1 MKQDITTEQQTTEEL
16 EIGQTEEVFPG
27 VVVERRCFLKSV
39 AIALGSITIPG
50 VGTAH
55 LARGTETLTYEE
67 FLKEVVPV
75 AKKLVGDTSLVGQH
89 RYLLTLASY
98 AVRLA
103 DAPIPALR
111 DSGQGAGPGTF
122 IGAIQGGDPFIVL
135 HWKMNPRTVI
145 RPHAHTY
152 GNVLTLA
159 LEGDVKVENFEM
171 LGTRDFDAKGT
182 FKVRK
187 TQSQVLT
194 PGQVNLV
201 NLERDY
207 IHGFQ
212 AGAGGGRGLDITT
225 RIKERR
231 EGTPYLDLSRRPAE
245 LEPGIYEATWSK

>member
-1 MKQDITTEQQTTEEL
+1 MEPEATIEEL
-16 EIGQTEEVFPG
+16 EIGETAQISPG
-27 VVVERRCFLKSV
+27 VVVERRCFLKTLAVGFGALSIRGV
-39 AIALGSITIPG
+39 A
-50 VGTAH
+50 TAH
-55 LARGTETLTYEE
+55 LARSDERLTYEE
-67 FLKEVVPV
+67 FLKEVAPV
-75 AKKLVGDTSLVGQH
+75 ARKLVGDISLAGQQ

-103 DAPIPALR
+103 DAPVPAMR

-122 IGAIQGGDPFIVL
+122 IGAIPGGDPFIVL
-135 HWKMNPRTVI
+135 RWRMEPGTII

-159 LEGDVKVENFEM
+159 LEGEIRVENYEM
-171 LGTRDFDAKGT
+171 VGARDFDAKGT
-182 FKVRK
+182 FKARK
-187 TQSQVLT
+187 TQSQILT

-212 AGAGGGRGLDITT
+212 AGARGGRGLDITT

-231 EGTPYLDLSRRPAE
+231 ETTPYLNLSKRPVE
-245 LEPGIYEATWSK
+245 IEPGIYEASWAT

>member
-1 MKQDITTEQQTTEEL
+1 MEPEATIEEL
-16 EIGQTEEVFPG
+16 EIGETAQISPG
-27 VVVERRCFLKSV
+27 VVVERRCFLKTLAVGFGALSIRGV
-39 AIALGSITIPG
+39 A
-50 VGTAH
+50 TAH
-55 LARGTETLTYEE
+55 LARSDERLTYEE
-67 FLKEVVPV
+67 FLKEVAPV
-75 AKKLVGDTSLVGQH
+75 ARKLVGDISLAGQQ

-103 DAPIPALR
+103 DAPVPAMR

-122 IGAIQGGDPFIVL
+122 IGAIPGGDPFIVL
-135 HWKMNPRTVI
+135 HWRMDPGTII

-159 LEGDVKVENFEM
+159 LEGEIRVENYEM
-171 LGTRDFDAKGT
+171 VGARDFDAKGT
-182 FKVRK
+182 FRARK
-187 TQSQVLT
+187 TQSQILT

-212 AGAGGGRGLDITT
+212 AGARGGRGLDITT

-231 EGTPYLDLSRRPAE
+231 ETTPYLNLSKRPVE
-245 LEPGIYEATWSK
+245 IEPGIYEASWAT